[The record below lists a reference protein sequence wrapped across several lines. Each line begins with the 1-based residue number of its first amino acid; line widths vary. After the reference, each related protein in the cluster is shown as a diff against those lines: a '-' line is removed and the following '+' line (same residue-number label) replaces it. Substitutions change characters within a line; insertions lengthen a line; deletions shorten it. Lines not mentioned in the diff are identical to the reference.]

1 MIKKSMLVVWFMNI
15 KEVYFYIY
23 VAVVLYKY
31 MTKQIEIYGISRC
44 YLFDCF
50 VHFLLLFA
58 NPGTEKEAK
67 KQTSK

>member
-1 MIKKSMLVVWFMNI
+1 MYKNILIVRFINI
-15 KEVYFYIY
+15 KSVCFYIY
-23 VAVVLYKY
+23 VIVVLYKY